1 MAQGK
6 AAATTE
12 DTFVLEISRRLKAP
26 REAVFRAWT
35 EPEALSAWMGPEGVQ
50 TRDVKVDLRVGGG
63 YSLVMDGK
71 DGGEHAL
78 SGVYKEISP
87 PEKLVFTFAW
97 GQGDLKD
104 LEMLVTLT
112 FAEVEGGT
120 LMTLVQERIPR
131 ETARQA
137 HKEGWTSAFTCLEG
151 YLAA

>member
-1 MAQGK
+1 MAQGD

-12 DTFVLEISRRLKAP
+12 DALVLEITRRLKAP

-50 TRDVKVDLRVGGG
+50 ARDVTLDLRVGGG

-71 DGGEHAL
+71 DHDEHAL
-78 SGVYKEISP
+78 SGVYKEIVP
-87 PEKLVFTFAW
+87 PERLVFTFVW
-97 GQGDLKD
+97 GQGDLKG

-112 FAEVEGGT
+112 LAEVEGGT

-137 HKEGWTSAFTCLEG
+137 HNQGWTSTLGCLEA